1 MKRVTGCAKDRVGLT
16 TLLFRRDGMMKM
28 QLERRAFIALLGASC
43 AAPALPRP
51 SFAQQKGKPTIGV
64 LFSGKSAQEIM
75 DAFNQGMTQSGLVP
89 GSDVM
94 VNFVWGDDQ
103 YDRLSGLAKDLAS
116 KRPSVIAA
124 LGLASA
130 LAAKPSAARIPL
142 VFVVEADP
150 VKFGLVTDLSQ
161 PGGNATGVSFS
172 ASALIA
178 MQIDLI
184 GKLVKNAPSTGLLL
198 NPNNSRLMLDLEAA
212 ASTRAQKLIVVK
224 AGQEGDIE
232 GAFKSLA
239 GQGVKDL
246 VVPGDPFFFDQ
257 RAKLVALAA
266 QYKVPTIYPAREFA
280 AAGGL
285 MSYGGSL
292 ADMYRQ
298 SGVYVGRILKGEKP
312 GDLPVQQAT
321 KVELIINLKTA
332 RALGLT
338 VPLPLI
344 GRADEVI
351 E

>member
-1 MKRVTGCAKDRVGLT
+1 
-16 TLLFRRDGMMKM
+16 
-28 QLERRAFIALLGASC
+28 
-43 AAPALPRP
+43 
-51 SFAQQKGKPTIGV
+51 
-64 LFSGKSAQEIM
+64 
-75 DAFNQGMTQSGLVP
+75 
-89 GSDVM
+89 
-94 VNFVWGDDQ
+94 
-103 YDRLSGLAKDLAS
+103 
-116 KRPSVIAA
+116 VIAA

-172 ASALIA
+172 ASALIT

-212 ASTRAQKLIVVK
+212 ATTRAQKLTVVK
-224 AGQEGDIE
+224 AGSENDLE
-232 GAFKSLA
+232 TAFKSLA

-246 VVPGDPFFFDQ
+246 IVPGDPFFFDQ

-285 MSYGGSL
+285 MSYGPSY
-292 ADMYRQ
+292 ADLIRKA
-298 SGVYVGRILKGEKP
+298 GVYSGWIAKGAKP
-312 GDLPVQQAT
+312 IEFPVQQDMKAEF
-321 KVELIINLKTA
+321 VINLDTANALGFTVPVSLLA
-332 RALGLT
+332 RADAT
-338 VPLPLI
+338 I
-344 GRADEVI
+344 QAR
-351 E
+351 

>member
-1 MKRVTGCAKDRVGLT
+1 MTET
-16 TLLFRRDGMMKM
+16 
-28 QLERRAFIALLGASC
+28 QLERRAFIALLGASG
-43 AAPALPRP
+43 AASALPRP
-51 SFAQQKGKPTIGV
+51 SFAQQKGKPTVGV
-64 LFSGKSAQEIM
+64 LVSGKSAQEIM

-89 GSDVM
+89 GADVT

-172 ASALIA
+172 ASALIT

-212 ASTRAQKLIVVK
+212 ATTRASKLVVIK
-224 AGQEGDIE
+224 AGSESDLE
-232 GAFKSLA
+232 TAFKSLA

-257 RAKLVALAA
+257 RTKLVALAA

-285 MSYGGSL
+285 MSYGVSY
-292 ADMYRQ
+292 ADLIRKA
-298 SGVYVGRILKGEKP
+298 GVYSGWIAKGAKP
-312 GDLPVQQAT
+312 IEFPVQQDMKAEF
-321 KVELIINLKTA
+321 VINLDTANALGFTVPVSLLA
-332 RALGLT
+332 RADAT
-338 VPLPLI
+338 I
-344 GRADEVI
+344 QAR
-351 E
+351 

>member
-1 MKRVTGCAKDRVGLT
+1 MTKT
-16 TLLFRRDGMMKM
+16 
-28 QLERRAFIALLGASC
+28 QLERRAFITLLGASG
-43 AAPALPRP
+43 AVSALTRTG
-51 SFAQQKGKPTIGV
+51 FAQQKGKPTIGV
-64 LFSGKSAQEIM
+64 LFSGTSAQEVM

-94 VNFVWGDDQ
+94 VNFVWADDQ
-103 YDRLSGLAKDLAS
+103 YDHLSGLAKDLAA
-116 KRPSVIAA
+116 KRVSVIAA

-130 LAAKPSAARIPL
+130 LAAKPFATRIPL

-150 VKFGLVTDLSQ
+150 VKFGLVTDLSL

-178 MQIDLI
+178 MQIDLL

-224 AGQEGDIE
+224 AGSESDLE
-232 GAFKSLA
+232 TAFKSLA

-285 MSYGGSL
+285 MSYGVSF
-292 ADMYRQ
+292 ADLVRKA
-298 SGVYVGRILKGEKP
+298 GVYSGWIAKGAKP
-312 GDLPVQQAT
+312 IEFPVQQDMKAEF
-321 KVELIINLKTA
+321 VINLDTANALGFTVPVSLLA
-332 RALGLT
+332 RADAT
-338 VPLPLI
+338 I
-344 GRADEVI
+344 QAR
-351 E
+351 